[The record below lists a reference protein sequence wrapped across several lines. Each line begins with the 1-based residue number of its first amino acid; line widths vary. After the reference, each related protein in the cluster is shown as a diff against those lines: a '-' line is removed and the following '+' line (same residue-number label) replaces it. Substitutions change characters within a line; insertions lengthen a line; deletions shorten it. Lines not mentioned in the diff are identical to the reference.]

1 MKPFTSDQ
9 AKRIAADF
17 QQLKGETIHI
27 GHTTLQVK
35 YVCVAPA
42 NTEMKEIFV
51 QNVVGSL
58 NKTPQKEIEQF
69 VTNEFDVILI
79 AQNSLSYTAVDIRY
93 FAKTQNIPYNFPNE
107 ERA

>member
-1 MKPFTSDQ
+1 MRPFTSDQ
-9 AKRIAADF
+9 ARRIAADF
-17 QQLKGETIHI
+17 QQLKGETIYV
-27 GHTTLQVK
+27 GRASLQVK
-35 YVCVAPA
+35 HVCVAPA
-42 NTEMKEIFV
+42 NAEMKEIFV

-79 AQNSLSYTAVDIRY
+79 AQNDLSYTAVDIRH
-93 FAKTQNIPYNFPNE
+93 FAKTQNIPYNFPYS